1 MASLRKENL
10 MEGGPN
16 LNIKVAQTGLSK
28 QPEVDTFSAL
38 EWITF
43 RPLQTHRPVR
53 DEARLSRTS
62 RKQSIGLY
70 FSTAAQGFSTRRGQ
84 IGELP
89 MCIAGLQPTK
99 ALLR

>member
-43 RPLQTHRPVR
+43 
-53 DEARLSRTS
+53 SW
-62 RKQSIGLY
+62 
-70 FSTAAQGFSTRRGQ
+70 
-84 IGELP
+84 
-89 MCIAGLQPTK
+89 
-99 ALLR
+99 